1 MAAAIMA
8 AVVRS
13 IVGRRQGLRVRRGRE
28 VSAVRAKPSP
38 CRLRRVHCSCNNMG
52 RYFERP
58 NKTVSSTVLGSRPL
72 ASIQGK
78 RARFSVSVPPGRD
91 PGARSQHRCPAVDW
105 DGAT

>member
-38 CRLRRVHCSCNNMG
+38 CRLAPMFAHVQQM
-52 RYFERP
+52 
-58 NKTVSSTVLGSRPL
+58 
-72 ASIQGK
+72 
-78 RARFSVSVPPGRD
+78 
-91 PGARSQHRCPAVDW
+91 
-105 DGAT
+105 